1 MQIRKDL
8 RLRRHRALHRNCLR
22 PAAAA
27 ARAHGAPR
35 GGLGAWAMTKR
46 LPTEEKNHHEPE
58 NEHGHEHEHEDDDDD
73 DDDVLMFEMGEL
85 IGYSLTLLGEGEG
98 CCFDA
103 G

>member
-1 MQIRKDL
+1 
-8 RLRRHRALHRNCLR
+8 
-22 PAAAA
+22 
-27 ARAHGAPR
+27 
-35 GGLGAWAMTKR
+35 MTKR
-46 LPTEEKNHHEPE
+46 VPTEEKNHHEPE
-58 NEHGHEHEHEDDDDD
+58 NEHGHEHEHEDDDDDD

>member
-1 MQIRKDL
+1 MGMEWQ
-8 RLRRHRALHRNCLR
+8 RNGKGTGVER
-22 PAAAA
+22 EWN
-27 ARAHGAPR
+27 G
-35 GGLGAWAMTKR
+35 
-46 LPTEEKNHHEPE
+46 N
-58 NEHGHEHEHEDDDDD
+58 GHEHEHEDD